1 MNEKGLQTG
10 TVLSGV
16 GPSAAEIG
24 RAGLVAA
31 LFCAAIAHSSAAE
44 FQGVD
49 SAANWLARKGSMIL
63 PDPAAD
69 PHAHTLNG
77 IAGAKFR
84 QVRERFDWVAGQS
97 SRMTLRWLHAFRSSF
112 AFVPC
117 ARRSWGRPLCV

>member
-1 MNEKGLQTG
+1 MLGDARMFLFRLMGLIACLRCSASEH
-10 TVLSGV
+10 LSF
-16 GPSAAEIG
+16 PD
-24 RAGLVAA
+24 
-31 LFCAAIAHSSAAE
+31 

-49 SAANWLARKGSMIL
+49 SAANWLARKGLMIL
-63 PDPAAD
+63 SDSAAD

-84 QVRERFDWVAGQS
+84 QVCERFGWVTGQS

>member
-1 MNEKGLQTG
+1 MPSRVRMFLFGL
-10 TVLSGV
+10 L
-16 GPSAAEIG
+16 
-24 RAGLVAA
+24 GLVACLRCPA
-31 LFCAAIAHSSAAE
+31 NENRSVLE